1 MTALTLFS
9 PITPLA
15 LNPILLAFSLKHLI
29 ALRHLEIV
37 IEHAKDLES
46 VHLFQSLKPY
56 HVVSI
61 SDDDGKC
68 YYDEEDKSPVDL
80 NGRSNPKWGTHF
92 DFNINI
98 VEAQ

>member
-1 MTALTLFS
+1 MAW
-9 PITPLA
+9 
-15 LNPILLAFSLKHLI
+15 
-29 ALRHLEIV
+29 RHLEIV
-37 IEHAKDLES
+37 IEHAKDLER
-46 VHLFQSLKPY
+46 VHVFQSLKPY

-61 SDDDGKC
+61 CDDDGNC
-68 YYDEEDKSPVDL
+68 YYDEENKSPVDL

>member
-1 MTALTLFS
+1 M
-9 PITPLA
+9 
-15 LNPILLAFSLKHLI
+15 
-29 ALRHLEIV
+29 
-37 IEHAKDLES
+37 
-46 VHLFQSLKPY
+46 FQSLKPY

-68 YYDEEDKSPVDL
+68 YYDEEDKSLVDL